1 MPPPS
6 PACTFTQALRH
17 QTRHDALQVL
27 EVLPPTVDTEL
38 ASGYGASKIKPE
50 AVGTAVAKALT
61 KGTTELRLGQVKF
74 LYPMSRLAP
83 NAVFSMMNKMADKEG
98 VTK

>member
-1 MPPPS
+1 
-6 PACTFTQALRH
+6 
-17 QTRHDALQVL
+17 
-27 EVLPPTVDTEL
+27 
-38 ASGYGASKIKPE
+38 
-50 AVGTAVAKALT
+50 VAKALT